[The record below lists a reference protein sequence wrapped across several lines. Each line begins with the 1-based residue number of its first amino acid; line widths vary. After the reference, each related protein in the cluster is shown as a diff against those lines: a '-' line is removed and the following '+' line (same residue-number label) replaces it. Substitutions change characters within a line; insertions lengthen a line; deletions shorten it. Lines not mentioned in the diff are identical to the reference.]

1 MSGDGKRAVRVAQG
15 VREELTKALSRE
27 VSDPMLLG
35 IIISR
40 IELTDDLSLARV
52 YFRTLTINEEPADL
66 KTVTTRLYR
75 FGKRMRGAIGRRL
88 GLRIAP
94 EFRFL
99 FDRGQD
105 NAIRVQELLSE
116 VDRELAERKANE
128 DEEPNES

>member
-1 MSGDGKRAVRVAQG
+1 MSSDGKRSLRVAES
-15 VREELTKALSRE
+15 VREELGKALARE

-35 IIISR
+35 VVISR
-40 IELTDDLSLARV
+40 VEITDDLSMSRV
-52 YFRTLTINEEPADL
+52 YFRTLTISDEPADL
-66 KTVTTRLYR
+66 KLVTTRLYR
-75 FGKRMRGAIGRRL
+75 FGRRMRGAIGRRL

-116 VDRELAERKANE
+116 VDRELLERKSDE
-128 DEEPNES
+128 DDKPGT

>member
-1 MSGDGKRAVRVAQG
+1 MSSDGKRSLRVAES
-15 VREELTKALSRE
+15 VREELGKALARE

-35 IIISR
+35 VVISR
-40 IELTDDLSLARV
+40 VEITDDLSMSRV
-52 YFRTLTINEEPADL
+52 YFRTLTISDEPADL
-66 KTVTTRLYR
+66 KLVTTRLYR
-75 FGKRMRGAIGRRL
+75 FGRRMRGAIGRRL

-116 VDRELAERKANE
+116 VDRELLERKSKE
-128 DEEPNES
+128 DDESGT

>member
-1 MSGDGKRAVRVAQG
+1 VSSEGKRSLRVAER
-15 VREELTKALSRE
+15 VREELAKALARE
-27 VSDPMLLG
+27 VSDPMLMG

-52 YFRTLTINEEPADL
+52 YFRTLTVGDEPADL
-66 KTVTTRLYR
+66 KLVTTRLFR
-75 FGKRMRGAIGRRL
+75 FGRRMRGAIGRRL

-116 VDRELAERKANE
+116 VDRELAQRK
-128 DEEPNES
+128 PT